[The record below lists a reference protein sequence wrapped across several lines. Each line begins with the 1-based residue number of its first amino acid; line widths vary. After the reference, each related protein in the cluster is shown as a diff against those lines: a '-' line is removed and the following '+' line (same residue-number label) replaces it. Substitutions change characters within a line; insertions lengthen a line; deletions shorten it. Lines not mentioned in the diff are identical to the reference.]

1 MGRQSRSELAR
12 NMGLNRSSAG
22 HIIAQ
27 LASKGLVREMPVTD
41 FNRNGPVRTGRP
53 GILLELV
60 PDAAIF
66 LGVEIG
72 VEHISVVKIDLSAK
86 VKKSHVIE
94 FKGTNS
100 DVEVAVKSA
109 LDIAFAQMSPFELE
123 KCKGIGISTPAQMD
137 QYGHVSLGP
146 ILGWVDVDL
155 APLVRKHLPIDIPV
169 QIENDANAFAFGE
182 TYLRQ
187 DADNGVTLFLLLETG
202 VGGAIVIDGTV
213 FRGGNGLAGEIGHL
227 RLSAEHETTLENY
240 IGLEALLDMHRKATN
255 LDYTSFESFL
265 EKVRDRE
272 PNAVLIAEKWASHIA
287 FAFVQVSRMIDPNRI
302 VIGGSVSALYPLV
315 QARVAAHIKAL
326 QDGNFPTPEISV
338 DNSGWYGSALGAA
351 CMLHNR
357 FLSIENEELMNDVTN
372 WQEAA
377 SSA

>member
-1 MGRQSRSELAR
+1 
-12 NMGLNRSSAG
+12 MGLNRSSAG

-27 LASKGLVREMPVTD
+27 LAAKGLVRELPATD
-41 FNRNGPVRTGRP
+41 FNRDGPARTGRP

-86 VKKSHVIE
+86 VKKSHVVE

-100 DVEVAVKSA
+100 DVETTAKLA
-109 LDIAFAQMSPFELE
+109 LKIAFAQMSPSDLE
-123 KCKGIGISTPAQMD
+123 RFKGIGVSVPAQIN
-137 QYGHVSLGP
+137 QHGHISYGP
-146 ILGWVDVDL
+146 ILGWKDVDL
-155 APLVRKHLPIDIPV
+155 GELILKHLPVDVPV
-169 QIENDANAFAFGE
+169 MVDNDANAFAFGE

-187 DADNGVTLFLLLETG
+187 DAHKGVTLFLLLETG

-213 FRGGNGLAGEIGHL
+213 FRGGSGLAGEIGHL
-227 RLSAEHETTLENY
+227 RPSAEHDKTLENY
-240 IGLEALLDMHRKATN
+240 IGLEALLDMHRKAADQENTN
-255 LDYTSFESFL
+255 FESFI

-272 PNAVLIAEKWASHIA
+272 PKAVMIAEEWASHMA
-287 FAFVQVSRMIDPNRI
+287 FAFAQVSRMIDPNRI

-315 QARVAAHIKAL
+315 QARVDAHIRTL
-326 QDGNFPTPEISV
+326 QAEYFPMPEISV

-357 FLSIENEELMNDVTN
+357 FLSLDNDELTNEDTN
-372 WQEAA
+372 WQDAA
-377 SSA
+377 S